1 MLISNLSIPEPCPEN
16 WENMRQ
22 TQKGKFC
29 DLCSKEVIDFT
40 KWTDAEI
47 IQYFEN
53 MQASATNKSGKTC
66 GRLSTQQVERINQIL
81 QNHTSQQANLWRIFA
96 WAFSASAL
104 SSIVALQNVNA
115 AEKPV
120 NQELI
125 RAISNEI
132 ENKNIN
138 LESLEDTLRQPWVIS
153 GTVKNISNSIPFI
166 STVISVKGTNLAT
179 VTDFNG
185 NYELDLSKL
194 SSQETITL
202 QASASGFELYEQ
214 EITRTDT
221 ICNVNLIVA
230 ANPLK
235 EVLVVGYQ
243 FIISGR
249 TVVVTKKTNFAQRTW
264 WRTKNF
270 FRRIF

>member
-1 MLISNLSIPEPCPEN
+1 
-16 WENMRQ
+16 
-22 TQKGKFC
+22 
-29 DLCSKEVIDFT
+29 
-40 KWTDAEI
+40 
-47 IQYFEN
+47 
-53 MQASATNKSGKTC
+53 
-66 GRLSTQQVERINQIL
+66 VERINQIL
-81 QNHTSQQANLWRIFA
+81 QNHTSQQPNLWRIFA

-104 SSIVALQNVNA
+104 SSVVALQNVNA

-125 RAISNEI
+125 RNISNEI

-138 LESLEDTLRQPWVIS
+138 LESEKDTLKQSWVIN

-221 ICNVNLIVA
+221 ICNVNLVVA

-235 EVLVVGYQ
+235 EVVVVGFGYVKGTH
-243 FIISGR
+243 ITGR
-249 TVVVTKKTNFAQRTW
+249 TVVVTKKHNFVLRTYSIIKRNFVEHTW
-264 WRTKNF
+264 FRTKKI

>member
-1 MLISNLSIPEPCPEN
+1 MLISKLSIPEPCPES
-16 WENMRQ
+16 WENMHQ

-40 KWTDAEI
+40 KWTDVEI

-53 MQASATNKSGKTC
+53 TQTSKTC

-104 SSIVALQNVNA
+104 SSVVALQNVNA

-125 RAISNEI
+125 RNISNAI

-138 LESLEDTLRQPWVIS
+138 LESEKDTLKQNWVIS
-153 GTVKNISNSIPFI
+153 GTVRDATHLEIMPGVTVMIKGSIVGTQTDI
-166 STVISVKGTNLAT
+166 KGTYKLDISQFANQNEVILRFSFIGMKT
-179 VTDFNG
+179 
-185 NYELDLSKL
+185 YEEKI
-194 SSQETITL
+194 TIQNIVCDANMEDNESTFVL
-202 QASASGFELYEQ
+202 GF
-214 EITRTDT
+214 
-221 ICNVNLIVA
+221 IV
-230 ANPLK
+230 K
-235 EVLVVGYQ
+235 
-243 FIISGR
+243 R
-249 TVVVTKKTNFAQRTW
+249 NFAQRTW
-264 WRTKNF
+264 FRTKNF